1 MGAGVGAAVGAAVG
15 IAVGAAVG
23 CAGTGVPSGSGSG
36 VGLGVTSGVA
46 VGLGVAV
53 GARVGR
59 TVAVGAAVGV
69 GSAVARAVGVGAAV
83 ATGALSVGAG
93 VCCVVVGVST
103 ARSDRVRKNAPTP
116 TITAVDSSAA
126 SHAIKGE
133 CFMGHT
139 PSTGNLFFL
148 LYPVFFGLTRGNFS

>member
-1 MGAGVGAAVGAAVG
+1 MGAGVGAAVGTAVG
-15 IAVGAAVG
+15 AAVGAAVG
-23 CAGTGVPSGSGSG
+23 CAGTGVPSGSG

-126 SHAIKGE
+126 SHAIRGE

>member
-1 MGAGVGAAVGAAVG
+1 M
-15 IAVGAAVG
+15 
-23 CAGTGVPSGSGSG
+23 
-36 VGLGVTSGVA
+36 TSGVA

-126 SHAIKGE
+126 SHAIRGE